1 MIVAALAIMKAGA
14 SYVPIDPEF
23 PAERIAH
30 MLEGARAAVLITQSH
45 HLETRPG
52 FAGRIVAL
60 DRDRDAILAQS
71 AEPLGTDVDPAA
83 DAYLIFTSGST
94 GAPKGAAIP
103 HSALVNL
110 LVFMRRTPGLVAGD
124 RLLAIATMSF
134 DLAVLECFLPLS
146 SGAAIVLADRAAA
159 TDARRLQAVLRAGG
173 VTVMQGTPST
183 WRLLLASEW
192 DGSPRVKMLTGGE
205 PLTGGLATE
214 LLARGTSL
222 WNLYG
227 PTETTIYS
235 TWRQVREAGA
245 DRQAIEP
252 IGRPMP
258 NQPHYILDRSMRPV
272 PVGMT
277 GEIYI
282 GGMCV
287 ARGYAHRAD
296 LTAERFVPDPF
307 GPAAGARLYR
317 SGDLARYR
325 ADGVIEF
332 VGRAD
337 FQVKIRGYRV
347 ELGEIESAI
356 EKLPGVRECLV
367 LARADAADEPGERRL
382 VAYVRPMDDSALD
395 VPAARAQLRQQLPE
409 YMVPSAFVVLE
420 DFPRL
425 PNGKPD
431 RKRLPAPGAAR
442 PPVAVAFEPPAGAD
456 EERIAR
462 LWQET
467 LKLDRIGAND
477 NFFDVGGHSLLA
489 VGLLGRLR
497 EAFGRDL
504 SLVDLFTH
512 PTVRSM
518 AVHLAG
524 TAPAVEA
531 IDTEADAGA
540 AQARVAARRA
550 RRQE

>member
-1 MIVAALAIMKAGA
+1 M
-14 SYVPIDPEF
+14 
-23 PAERIAH
+23 
-30 MLEGARAAVLITQSH
+30 
-45 HLETRPG
+45 
-52 FAGRIVAL
+52 
-60 DRDRDAILAQS
+60 
-71 AEPLGTDVDPAA
+71 
-83 DAYLIFTSGST
+83 
-94 GAPKGAAIP
+94 
-103 HSALVNL
+103 
-110 LVFMRRTPGLVAGD
+110 
-124 RLLAIATMSF
+124 LAIATMSF

-159 TDARRLQAVLRAGG
+159 TDARRLHSVLLSGG

-183 WRLLLASEW
+183 WRLLLASGW
-192 DGSPRVKMLTGGE
+192 DGTPRLKMLTGGE
-205 PLTGGLATE
+205 PLTVGLARE
-214 LLARGTSL
+214 LLARGTSV

-235 TWRQVREAGA
+235 TWREVREPDTEGHG
-245 DRQAIEP
+245 IEP

-258 NQPHYILDRSMRPV
+258 NQPHYILDRSMRLV
-272 PVGMT
+272 PVGAE

-287 ARGYAHRAD
+287 ARGYAHRPD

-307 GPAAGARLYR
+307 GGEAGARLYR

-347 ELGEIESAI
+347 ELGEVESAI

-367 LARADAADEPGERRL
+367 LARADAQDEPGERRL
-382 VAYVRPMDDSALD
+382 VAYVRPVGGAELD
-395 VPAARAQLRQQLPE
+395 VAGARGLLRQQLPE
-409 YMVPSAFVVLE
+409 YMVPTAFVVLE

-442 PPVAVAFEPPAGAD
+442 PPLAVAFESPAGAD
-456 EERIAR
+456 EQTVAR
-462 LWQET
+462 LWQDT
-467 LKLDRIGAND
+467 LKVDRIGAND

-489 VGLLGRLR
+489 VGLLGKLR

-504 SLVDLFTH
+504 SLVDLFTY

-518 AVHLAG
+518 AAHLAG
-524 TAPAVEA
+524 TAAGGA
-531 IDTEADAGA
+531 TDTEADTGA
-540 AQARVAARRA
+540 AQARVAARRS